1 MCPVSRCVDM
11 QQAIAAASPPHTRA
25 TSSSQLLAS
34 AIHALHLPTPIRAL
48 CLQLQLGTYDPI
60 PMKKDGMKEVR
71 LKVDRVK
78 YWLGVGAQ
86 PSDSVAHLL
95 WKAGLVPAPPIRFQ
109 PIKSVPKAERE

>member
-1 MCPVSRCVDM
+1 MPCLALCW
-11 QQAIAAASPPHTRA
+11 HTAGCCSCIITARPQHRTLPA
-25 TSSSQLLAS
+25 PGIV
-34 AIHALHLPTPIRAL
+34 IHKLHLHTPIRAL
-48 CLQLQLGTYDPI
+48 YLQLQLGTYDPI